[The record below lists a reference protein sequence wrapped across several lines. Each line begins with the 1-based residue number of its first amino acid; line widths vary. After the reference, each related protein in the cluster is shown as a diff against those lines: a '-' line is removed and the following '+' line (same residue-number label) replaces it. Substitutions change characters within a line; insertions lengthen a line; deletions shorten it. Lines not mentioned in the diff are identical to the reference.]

1 MATPSDIL
9 RNITEPFTRGGRDF
23 VDRADALS
31 ARAAAE
37 RERLAREQAGTTGTS
52 GPSIPK
58 FIPPTFFLPG
68 PEPTGPALDTDYLAE
83 NRRNFTKLAQETAI
97 KNWLDAD
104 EGGGSG
110 GGGAGRVSFTPI
122 SAPQPL
128 TFDPMGIDRSLYA
141 LEETAAERQALLD
154 ARADL
159 DARARAGAEAIA
171 NTWRTVEQSNRA
183 AAEKSRLL
191 AEQYGMDAAGLWIDA
206 ANQARE
212 ASVLRA
218 AAAMANAGRAPIDL
232 DPLAGGADFIA
243 AMESLASPER
253 TRAYAEGAMQAE
265 RADDFAAMA
274 GRQSAAY
281 QGELQ
286 RTSVIMAADM
296 AREHNTRVLDRIGRE
311 RLALSEAERETGMFN
326 RQMQEQVER
335 GNIERQFGADQFN
348 IQNRMQAEQFNAQMR
363 QTAASAAAS
372 SGTSIQ
378 QQLALLEQALGLS
391 AFTGNTSVL
400 RQAFPNL
407 SEAEAQAMIKNIDP

>member
-1 MATPSDIL
+1 MAELQESFF
-9 RNITEPFTRGGRDF
+9 ERGFGSIGSAQESTAKAQ
-23 VDRADALS
+23 RALVGQS
-31 ARAAAE
+31 LNQRMRKAAE
-37 RERLAREQAGTTGTS
+37 DARKKAAELQAKRERLAATD
-52 GPSIPK
+52 
-58 FIPPTFFLPG
+58 PG
-68 PEPTGPALDTDYLAE
+68 GSDLPTGVKVPRAPADKPANEGEDLS
-83 NRRNFTKLAQETAI
+83 
-97 KNWLDAD
+97 WLFGPDD
-104 EGGGSG
+104 GSGGEGG

-122 SAPQPL
+122 GAPQPL

-183 AAEKSRLL
+183 AAEKSLLL

-296 AREHNTRVLDRIGRE
+296 AREHNASVLDRIGRE
-311 RLALSEAERETGMFN
+311 RLALSEAERSTGMFN
-326 RQMQEQVER
+326 RQMQEQIGR
-335 GNIERQFGADQFN
+335 GNIERQFTADQFN

-363 QTAASAAAS
+363 QAASQAAAS
-372 SGTSIQ
+372 RGTSIQ
-378 QQLALLEQALGLS
+378 QQLSLLEQALGLS
-391 AFTGNTSVL
+391 AFTGNTSIL
-400 RQAFPNL
+400 RQAFPEL
-407 SEAEAQAMIKNIDP
+407 SQSEAQSMIDKIPVSG